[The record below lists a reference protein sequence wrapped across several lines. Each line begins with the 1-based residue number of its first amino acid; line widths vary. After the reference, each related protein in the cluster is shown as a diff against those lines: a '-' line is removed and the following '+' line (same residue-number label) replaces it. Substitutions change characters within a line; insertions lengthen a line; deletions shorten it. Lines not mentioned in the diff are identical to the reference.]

1 MFLRGIDG
9 AGVRGR
15 TRTEDR
21 EATEDFSNGLID
33 RGRFWAGASP
43 RRGATSFQAFV
54 RILLPKSNG
63 LEIARLAV
71 KQSRKPSP
79 TTRPRS
85 QKSSVP
91 SVRVL
96 SCSFY
101 SWAA

>member
-43 RRGATSFQAFV
+43 RRGAT
-54 RILLPKSNG
+54 LLPG
-63 LEIARLAV
+63 
-71 KQSRKPSP
+71 
-79 TTRPRS
+79 
-85 QKSSVP
+85 
-91 SVRVL
+91 VRA
-96 SCSFY
+96 SFFFRGVTD
-101 SWAA
+101 